1 MPDYIAT
8 FTIHLTANITAR
20 DEDSASNKAE
30 RLFAPVVK
38 KLETQLPPGIEWEV
52 DDYNP
57 EITES

>member
-1 MPDYIAT
+1 MPDYTAT
-8 FTIHLTANITAR
+8 FTIHLTVSLTAR

-30 RLFAPVVK
+30 RLFAPVVRK
-38 KLETQLPPGIEWEV
+38 IAEQLPADVEMEA

>member
-1 MPDYIAT
+1 MPDYTAT
-8 FTIHLTANITAR
+8 FTIHLTATITAR

-30 RLFAPVVK
+30 RLFAPVIK
-38 KLETQLPPGIEWEV
+38 KLEAQLPPGIEWEV